1 MEQFT
6 KIIEDLGIYVT
17 LMLVVLYL
25 GFKYIPK
32 YLEVKIKRME
42 EKDYMLDS
50 FKAVVE
56 NNSQVINNN
65 SEVIKLNSSTIKNYT
80 DNSYKLEKH
89 FNELANEVRE
99 SNKLIQSVSANIE
112 ILKERR

>member
-6 KIIEDLGIYVT
+6 KVVEDLGIYVT

-50 FKAVVE
+50 FKSVVE
-56 NNSQVINNN
+56 NNSQVISNN
-65 SEVIKLNSSTIKNYT
+65 SEVIKFNSSTIKNYT

-99 SNKLIQSVSANIE
+99 SNKLIQNVSANIE
-112 ILKERR
+112 ILKERK

>member
-80 DNSYKLEKH
+80 DNSFKLEKH

-99 SNKLIQSVSANIE
+99 SNKLMQNVSANIE
-112 ILKERR
+112 ILKERK